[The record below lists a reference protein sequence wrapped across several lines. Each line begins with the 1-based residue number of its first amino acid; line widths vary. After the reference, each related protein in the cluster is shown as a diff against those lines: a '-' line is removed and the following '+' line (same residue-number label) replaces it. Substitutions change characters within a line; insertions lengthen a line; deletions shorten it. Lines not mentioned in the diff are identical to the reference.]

1 MSFRSVNYVLSNI
14 VNSDEYK
21 AVFEKRPRRY
31 MFCCKNYGD
40 IPGLLNRAD
49 SDPWDCFAPGYEFRE
64 LTIGKKYK
72 IKDIIGYYK
81 LKNGNH
87 KIAIQVYVPGF
98 DKDKAKREIKNYC
111 DKYTKGVRVEGEWVC
126 LKKGY
131 ELS

>member
-1 MSFRSVNYVLSNI
+1 MSFRSINYVLSNI

-72 IKDIIGYYK
+72 IKDIMGYYK

-98 DKDKAKREIKNYC
+98 DKDKAKREIMNYC

-126 LKKGY
+126 LKNGY
-131 ELS
+131 ELC

>member
-98 DKDKAKREIKNYC
+98 DKDRAKREIKNYC

>member
-1 MSFRSVNYVLSNI
+1 
-14 VNSDEYK
+14 
-21 AVFEKRPRRY
+21 